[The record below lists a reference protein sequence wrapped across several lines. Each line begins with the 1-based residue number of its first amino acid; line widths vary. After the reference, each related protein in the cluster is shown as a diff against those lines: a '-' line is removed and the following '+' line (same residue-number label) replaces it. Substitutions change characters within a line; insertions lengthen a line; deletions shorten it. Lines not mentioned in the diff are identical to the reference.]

1 MAGVPLLSFDTSAL
15 ERYFGVIGERV
26 EAGFKRADE
35 KLDRLNAQ
43 WQKRW
48 DEETVRRNE
57 EKEQLESQIQDLTVR
72 HTKEAMQLASKISD
86 LSANT
91 QRATTELR
99 TTHDD
104 AVSSLRSAI
113 GATED
118 RVKKQRATDM
128 KDKKKE
134 EDQRDAQQEV
144 LWTNTNLV
152 IKEVQSQLQR
162 INPKLDNAAEAVE
175 QHSSE
180 LLVMQGGLAQ
190 ATHTC
195 DKAERQADETR
206 KSQIKGMRELKAGWE
221 TLQQE
226 VASELQG
233 YDRRL
238 EMLRADVVKLVN
250 TKVTAAQVR
259 QAVNGA
265 EARRIERDLEAARLY
280 ADANQTNAETDRIES
295 LAMHLESTI
304 NMMKDSNNTLDDVQ
318 SRIADLDART
328 SDQIFEA
335 DQVLD
340 RLTTHSEGVEAMLER
355 LRKVLSLVGWTAAA
369 AALGESD
376 APDPQLQG
384 LEATV
389 SKLQEALHSS
399 DEGFRNELDCIGQF
413 TKTLEKRLIHVE
425 DNTVM
430 ETLTTDVHS
439 IKDELRGKV
448 WQAIENNWT
457 ANQSEME
464 QQSARLDVQERV
476 LDSFDKKYEAIEGKV
491 SNLAD
496 QSEIFVAL
504 ENLNVAV
511 EARGRQEDLHQL
523 SSQLEELQST
533 LEERDEKLNIELKKA
548 SATCQE
554 SIEEFAEEE
563 AISLEQ
569 IHTRMDGIEGQI
581 VSLKSLTNSMSSQSG
596 VNGAPPLPSCVQ
608 GRGVQSAGRGR
619 DESMNRLRAQSAKSA
634 TTRQAERYH
643 AKQGLY
649 SEKSGDGFSSP
660 IPKRV
665 VKLPSKNLLPSMSQD
680 SAQFDQQSG
689 SPSPWGDDN
698 TNMRGV

>member
-1 MAGVPLLSFDTSAL
+1 
-15 ERYFGVIGERV
+15 
-26 EAGFKRADE
+26 
-35 KLDRLNAQ
+35 
-43 WQKRW
+43 
-48 DEETVRRNE
+48 
-57 EKEQLESQIQDLTVR
+57 
-72 HTKEAMQLASKISD
+72 
-86 LSANT
+86 
-91 QRATTELR
+91 
-99 TTHDD
+99 
-104 AVSSLRSAI
+104 
-113 GATED
+113 
-118 RVKKQRATDM
+118 
-128 KDKKKE
+128 
-134 EDQRDAQQEV
+134 
-144 LWTNTNLV
+144 
-152 IKEVQSQLQR
+152 
-162 INPKLDNAAEAVE
+162 
-175 QHSSE
+175 
-180 LLVMQGGLAQ
+180 
-190 ATHTC
+190 
-195 DKAERQADETR
+195 
-206 KSQIKGMRELKAGWE
+206 
-221 TLQQE
+221 
-226 VASELQG
+226 
-233 YDRRL
+233 
-238 EMLRADVVKLVN
+238 MLRADVVKLVN